1 MTQSL
6 MRGSEMMSQD
16 HSIHPLDQDEESRD
30 YRVYASNSQTSLWVL
45 GIFGGV
51 FGLITFCGAALI
63 NSNPSTSFPRLG
75 QLLWQIGGYGMLACC
90 FLTLFV
96 IRRKKIQSFL
106 SKAINQRAWLESS
119 WITLVIRSLGG
130 FLVVA
135 TILAL
140 VHLTLGSY
148 RSFNIYFRFLP
159 VLTAMVLA
167 LIGATSRE
175 SRAFWIGFATAMFM
189 GGLGNDFD
197 QYLRFMASGGNP
209 ITTVPRISGSPA
221 MLGRLSGIRQIP
233 GYSFEYGLLLA
244 QIASFGWAIFSG
256 LMCSFAVKFSL
267 SLSALTQKENGIISK
282 SVNS

>member
-1 MTQSL
+1 
-6 MRGSEMMSQD
+6 MMSQD

-63 NSNPSTSFPRLG
+63 NSNPSTSFPKLG
-75 QLLWQIGGYGMLACC
+75 QLLWRIGGYGMLVCC

-106 SKAINQRAWLESS
+106 SKAINRRASLASS
-119 WITLVIRSLGG
+119 WMTLVIRSLSG

-140 VHLTLGSY
+140 MHATLGSV
-148 RSFNIYFRFLP
+148 RSFNIYYRFLP
-159 VLTAMVLA
+159 ILTAMVLA
-167 LIGATSRE
+167 LIGATARE

-197 QYLRFMASGGNP
+197 QYLRMMASGGNP

-221 MLGRLSGIRQIP
+221 MLGRLSGIRQMP

-256 LMCSFAVKFSL
+256 ILCSLAVKFSL

-282 SVNS
+282 SVDS